1 MRVLAK
7 TKTHKLE
14 AKGVR
19 EMKTLIKTSL
29 VFGLLLAGSFSYGEG
44 LEHKPTKIQFNER
57 IDKTENSQSQ
67 LQSELTSLFDRDEDL
82 DFLNEDADLKQE
94 KQKVVDFIDAELHVG
109 GRDDNKVVDRR
120 FNSEGPA
127 KIADNP
133 DEKALK
139 KDLIN

>member
-1 MRVLAK
+1 
-7 TKTHKLE
+7 
-14 AKGVR
+14 
-19 EMKTLIKTSL
+19 MKTLIKSIMIL
-29 VFGLLLAGSFSYGEG
+29 GLTFAGYFSFGEG

-67 LQSELTSLFDRDEDL
+67 LQSELNSLFGEDEDL
-82 DFLNEDADLKQE
+82 AFLDDSDEKAE

-109 GRDDNKVVDRR
+109 GKKDEKIVDRR

-127 KIADNP
+127 KIAVNP

-139 KDLIN
+139 EKPVN